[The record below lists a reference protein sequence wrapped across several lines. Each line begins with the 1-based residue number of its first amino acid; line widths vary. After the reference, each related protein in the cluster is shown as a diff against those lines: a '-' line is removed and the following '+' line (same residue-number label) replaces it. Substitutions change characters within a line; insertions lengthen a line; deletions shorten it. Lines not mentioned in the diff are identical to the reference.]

1 MGLSSVTHDFRIVP
15 NQDKTYPPGVLNE
28 DEIEPLIRTTS
39 NRAPTGIRNRAL
51 ITMMYRAG
59 LGLSEA
65 LALKPKDIDADA
77 GTITVLPWNG
87 DKRRIARCGLR
98 GEEGGLSIQIS
109 SQNRLH

>member
-1 MGLSSVTHDFRIVP
+1 MSLSFVVLGYRIVP
-15 NQDKTYPPGVLNE
+15 NKGKTYPPGVLNG
-28 DEIEPLIRTTS
+28 DEIEALIRTTS

-77 GTITVLPWNG
+77 GTITVLLGKG
-87 DKRRIARCGLR
+87 DMRRIARCGLR
-98 GEEGGLSIQIS
+98 GEGGGLSI
-109 SQNRLH
+109 

>member
-1 MGLSSVTHDFRIVP
+1 MGISFVALGYRIVP
-15 NQDKTYPPGVLNE
+15 NKGKTYLPGVLNG

-39 NRAPTGIRNRAL
+39 NCAPTGIRNRAL

-59 LGLSEA
+59 LRLSEP

-77 GTITVLPWNG
+77 GTITVLLGKG

-98 GEEGGLSIQIS
+98 GEEGGLSI
-109 SQNRLH
+109 